1 NYVLKCWECDMMY
14 KYFGFFLAAF
24 LVIFVAICSWI
35 YVIYQQEKEL
45 LTELKKLNTN
55 KSEVE

>member
-1 NYVLKCWECDMMY
+1 MMY

-24 LVIFVAICSWI
+24 LVISVAICSWI

-45 LTELKKLNTN
+45 LTELKRLNIN

>member
-1 NYVLKCWECDMMY
+1 MMY

-24 LVIFVAICSWI
+24 LVISVAICSWI
-35 YVIYQQEKEL
+35 YVIYRQEKEL
-45 LTELKKLNTN
+45 LTELNRVNTN

>member
-1 NYVLKCWECDMMY
+1 MMY

-45 LTELKKLNTN
+45 LTELKRLNTN